1 MSERLALPPISDE
14 DLAAARA
21 LYADQVAE
29 CAHCGGWSKPDPRSS
44 PVRYPSTICSNE
56 ARDTWFVQCFSCFAC
71 TSSTFTALD
80 ALERWNRRVGDAATM
95 KTREQVQAHLDE
107 LMKSGDCPSGDGVYL
122 RALEW
127 VLAGA
132 ATPRRPELLPLVDL
146 EEIARRCRVLLTLDQ
161 EAFAIAVQ
169 RAVLARNRRPLS

>member
-29 CAHCGGWSKPDPRSS
+29 CPHCGGWSKPDPRST
-44 PVRYPSTICSNE
+44 PARYPSTICLNE
-56 ARDTWFVQCFSCFAC
+56 ARDTWYVRCFSCFAC

-80 ALERWNRRVGDAATM
+80 ALERWNRRVGAAA
-95 KTREQVQAHLDE
+95 RQ
-107 LMKSGDCPSGDGVYL
+107 
-122 RALEW
+122 
-127 VLAGA
+127 
-132 ATPRRPELLPLVDL
+132 PEMLPLVDL
-146 EEIARRCRVLLTLDQ
+146 ESMARNCRVILTLDQ